1 MIRLSSSK
9 IDKYEYPK
17 GKETTPF
24 SRSQVIE
31 KSKFTYSLLGK
42 ALEKQ
47 TEKQV
52 DALPS
57 LNLSAKTDDLKQIE
71 NIFPKNL
78 LTNVIN
84 DRAK

>member
-1 MIRLSSSK
+1 MQI
-9 IDKYEYPK
+9 
-17 GKETTPF
+17 
-24 SRSQVIE
+24 IE
-31 KSKFTYSLLGK
+31 QNKFTHSLLGK

-52 DALPS
+52 DELPS

>member
-1 MIRLSSSK
+1 MQI
-9 IDKYEYPK
+9 
-17 GKETTPF
+17 
-24 SRSQVIE
+24 IE
-31 KSKFTYSLLGK
+31 QNKFTHSLLGK

-47 TEKQV
+47 TEKQA
-52 DALPS
+52 DELPS

>member
-1 MIRLSSSK
+1 MQI
-9 IDKYEYPK
+9 
-17 GKETTPF
+17 
-24 SRSQVIE
+24 IE
-31 KSKFTYSLLGK
+31 QNKFTHSLLGK

>member
-1 MIRLSSSK
+1 M
-9 IDKYEYPK
+9 
-17 GKETTPF
+17 
-24 SRSQVIE
+24 E

-42 ALEKQ
+42 VLEKQ

-57 LNLSAKTDDLKQIE
+57 LNLSDKTDELKQTE
-71 NIFPKNL
+71 RIFPNNL

-84 DRAK
+84 DRAKKSLNYKIVSN